1 MEQLERF
8 KLLIGDKINQ
18 ITNKTILIIGLGG
31 VGGYALEGL
40 VRSGIGRVII
50 VDNDTIDITNLNRQ
64 IISLQSNIGE
74 FKTDVCEKRIHD
86 INPNCEVIKIT
97 EFITPNNIELLFKY
111 DIDYIVD
118 ACDTIETKKEL
129 IRQSIK
135 RNIKLI
141 SSMGTGNKLDPTRLK
156 IMDLSRTNYDPIAK
170 ILRKFVRDEK
180 IKNKIMVICSD
191 EEKCC
196 DVNKIMPSNSFV
208 PATAGM
214 LCVSYIINDIIK

>member
-1 MEQLERF
+1 
-8 KLLIGDKINQ
+8 
-18 ITNKTILIIGLGG
+18 
-31 VGGYALEGL
+31 
-40 VRSGIGRVII
+40 
-50 VDNDTIDITNLNRQ
+50 
-64 IISLQSNIGE
+64 
-74 FKTDVCEKRIHD
+74 
-86 INPNCEVIKIT
+86 
-97 EFITPNNIELLFKY
+97 
-111 DIDYIVD
+111 
-118 ACDTIETKKEL
+118 
-129 IRQSIK
+129 
-135 RNIKLI
+135 
-141 SSMGTGNKLDPTRLK
+141 MGTGNKLDPTRLK